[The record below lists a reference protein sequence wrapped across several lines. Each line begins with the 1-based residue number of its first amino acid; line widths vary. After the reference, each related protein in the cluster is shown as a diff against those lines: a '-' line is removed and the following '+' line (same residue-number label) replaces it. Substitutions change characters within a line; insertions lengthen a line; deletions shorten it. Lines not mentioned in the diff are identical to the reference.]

1 MPRIA
6 LYLSETEKEYVRGRG
21 KGWVRGLVQ
30 REMPKVRDLPL
41 HRPLPR
47 TVCPECGALVN
58 SGATTCTRPE
68 CRWER

>member
-1 MPRIA
+1 MK
-6 LYLSETEKEYVRGRG
+6 LTMYLNKNEMAFVKTKDP
-21 KGWVRGLVQ
+21 GWVRTLVQ

-47 TVCPECGALVN
+47 TVCPECGAPVN

>member
-1 MPRIA
+1 MA
-6 LYLSETEKEYVRGRG
+6 NLMVYLSDQEKEYAKSKG
-21 KGWVRGLVQ
+21 KGWVRALVQ

>member
-1 MPRIA
+1 MK
-6 LYLSETEKEYVRGRG
+6 LTMYLNKNEMAFVKTKDP
-21 KGWVRGLVQ
+21 GWVRALVQ